1 MSSKSRF
8 HLDTDSGKN
17 RFDFMNHR
25 KIFFIISIAITVL
38 GLVMILFKGLHY
50 GVDFKAGSTVD
61 IRTTQSVDKVKAEQV
76 VKDAG
81 FSDVILTVGGD
92 NNHQISARFEHVL
105 DDPSVKKIETVMKAA
120 FGNDIS
126 TEVNIVPP
134 DIAQE
139 LGLKAIY
146 AIAIASIAICIYV
159 SIRFEWRFA
168 LAAIIAILH
177 DAFITV
183 SVFSIF
189 QLKVDIPF
197 IAAILTIIGYSINDK
212 IVIFDR
218 IRENQRFAKLK
229 TSDDLSRMINN
240 SIWQTMARN
249 INTVFT
255 VLIAAVCLFIFGS
268 ESIKLFALAK
278 IIGLISGAYSSICIA
293 SPLWFLFK
301 RGSVGSKRKPA
312 ALAKE

>member
-8 HLDTDSGKN
+8 HLDTGSHSN
-17 RFDFMNHR
+17 RFDFMKHR
-25 KIFFIISIAITVL
+25 KKFFGISITITVL
-38 GLVMILFKGLHY
+38 GFIMLLVFGLNY
-50 GVDFKAGSTVD
+50 GVDFKAGS
-61 IRTTQSVDKVKAEQV
+61 SVDVHVPQAVEKAKVHEVLKG
-76 VKDAG
+76 AG
-81 FSDVILTVGGD
+81 FEEVILTIGGD
-92 NNHQISARFEHVL
+92 NNNLISARFEQVL
-105 DDPSVKKIETVMKAA
+105 DDPSVKKIDTAMKAA
-120 FGNDIS
+120 FGEGAS
-126 TEVNIVPP
+126 MEVNIVPP

-146 AIAIASIAICIYV
+146 AVAIASIAICIYV

-168 LAAIIAILH
+168 VAAIIAILH

-218 IRENQRFAKLK
+218 IRENQRFTKLK
-229 TSDDLSRMINN
+229 TAEDLSLMINN

-249 INTVFT
+249 INTVLT
-255 VLIAAVCLFIFGS
+255 VLFAASCLYIFGS

-293 SPLWFLFK
+293 SPLWYLFK
-301 RGSVGSKRKPA
+301 RGTVGTKRKPT
-312 ALAKE
+312 LAKE